1 MNSRLFIVI
10 ATCAILFASRD
21 GMTKTKDWDIPIN
34 QQRGYQLGE
43 FIYSL
48 DDRPTPECHASTLVE
63 TTNGIL
69 AAWFGGTEEK
79 NPDVGIWLS
88 HKNGINEMWSKPIEA
103 ANGLVDENLRYPC
116 WNPVLFRPTEGPIM
130 LFYKVGPNPREWWGM
145 LITSEDDGRTWSA
158 PTRLPDGIWGPIK
171 NKPIQLR
178 NGDILCG
185 TSSEDQGWR
194 IFFQITPDLGKTWTT
209 IGPVNDPKKF
219 GAIQPTLLRF
229 KKDDHLEALCRSRQG
244 VITKVSSKDDGL
256 TWTKMKKTKLPNPN
270 SGIDGVTLADG
281 RQLLVYNHTTKGR
294 TPLNLAITRYGKRW
308 KQVLLLEDQP
318 GEYSY
323 PAIIQ
328 TSDGLV
334 HITYTWKRETIKYVV
349 VDPKKL

>member
-1 MNSRLFIVI
+1 MNSKGLLAATSFII
-10 ATCAILFASRD
+10 FFASMQS
-21 GMTKTKDWDIPIN
+21 GAKNKDWNIPIN

-48 DDRPTPECHASTLVE
+48 DEKPTPECHASTLVE
-63 TTNGIL
+63 TSHGVL

-79 NPDVGIWLS
+79 NPDVGIWTS
-88 HKNGINEMWSKPIEA
+88 RKNGINEAWSKPVEA
-103 ANGLVDENLRYPC
+103 ANGIINENLRYPC
-116 WNPVLFRPTEGPIM
+116 WNPVLFRPKEGPIM

-145 LITSEDDGRTWSA
+145 VLTSEDDGHTWSE
-158 PTRLPDGIWGPIK
+158 PVRLPDGIWGPIK
-171 NKPIQLR
+171 NKPIQLL

-194 IFFQITPDLGKTWTT
+194 VFFQITPDLGKTWKS

-229 KKDDHLEALCRSRQG
+229 KKDDHLEALCRSKQG
-244 VITKVSSKDDGL
+244 VITKVSSKDDGQ
-256 TWTKMKKTKLPNPN
+256 TWTKMKKTRLPNPN
-270 SGIDGVTLADG
+270 SGIDGVSLSDG
-281 RQLLVYNHTTKGR
+281 RQLLVYNHTRKGR
-294 TPLNLAITRYGKRW
+294 SPLNLAITRYGKRW
-308 KQVLLLEDQP
+308 KKVLLLEDQP

-334 HITYTWKRETIKYVV
+334 HISYTWKRETIKYVI
-349 VDPKKL
+349 VDPERL